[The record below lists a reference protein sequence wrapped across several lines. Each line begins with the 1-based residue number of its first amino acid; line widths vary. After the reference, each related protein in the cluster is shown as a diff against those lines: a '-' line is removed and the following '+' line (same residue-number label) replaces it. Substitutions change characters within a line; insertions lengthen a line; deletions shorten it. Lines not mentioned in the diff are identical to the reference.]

1 MLIFLRNFQRSE
13 MLERKPAQRCQKSD
27 QQGSNSCPSLSPVQ
41 GKGSYIQS
49 SVHRSFVSSVFLWT
63 IFIKKKNYIP
73 LLGRKVRGWRS
84 WRQHRSYRRPSSGG
98 GSSSLEVS
106 HTGRRPSLGGPIPS
120 LPPPGS
126 WHTPSWGSPHRD
138 PHPPPRWSTA
148 RVRGHGPYCP
158 RGDRPRTVEP
168 RPFDLCQLETSQF
181 NT

>member
-1 MLIFLRNFQRSE
+1 

-106 HTGRRPSLGGPIPS
+106 HTGRRPSLGGPIPP

-126 WHTPSWGSPHRD
+126 WHTPSWGSPPRD
-138 PHPPPRWSTA
+138 PHPLHAGVQRGFGVTVRTVHGVIGPGRWSPA
-148 RVRGHGPYCP
+148 SSIFV
-158 RGDRPRTVEP
+158 
-168 RPFDLCQLETSQF
+168 S
-181 NT
+181 

>member
-1 MLIFLRNFQRSE
+1 MPKIRPTRVKLVPFLAACT
-13 MLERKPAQRCQKSD
+13 RKLKEVI
-27 QQGSNSCPSLSPVQ
+27 SNKEI
-41 GKGSYIQS
+41 KGSCIQS
-49 SVHRSFVSSVFLWT
+49 NVHRSFVSSVFLWT

-106 HTGRRPSLGGPIPS
+106 HTGRRPSLGGPIPP

-126 WHTPSWGSPHRD
+126 WHTPSWGSPPHD